1 MAFDY
6 TNLLAEN
13 SLIDSWQD
21 IYDRNLS
28 LAENLLSL
36 LPSFVVLPKDYYD
49 IIAAYC
55 LIPNALARIV
65 PYLFLFGR
73 SGTGKTTIAKF
84 ISYLWGVPVCTSSD
98 TYASIR
104 NQLHKIKY
112 TDIKVETSNPEFPDY
127 YKRVETNKGMVWD
140 DIDSNVFINKPDL
153 YRLFKVGY
161 DRSTDRISISSD
173 IKGENLVFRCF
184 CTKVFSSVSPIHL
197 ESIFKE
203 LQRRLIVI
211 PFKRIEDIED
221 DRLRELNTLD
231 ILNIDAFDW
240 NGFSLLHSNFW
251 NTELAE
257 VYLITRKAIAKNLI
271 GLNSQQK
278 GISLDLITTGIVTG
292 IWLNET
298 EALNQLKDYFAW
310 FKTEVD
316 NYSGIAKYLA
326 DYVYQESRNAMVAGL
341 PVKLNAE
348 ELRRQIEVWLHQNWI
363 LEKPKTNHLKALMA
377 ELGMVLDRGYW
388 IKRN

>member
-6 TNLLAEN
+6 TNLLSKN
-13 SLIDSWQD
+13 GLIDSWQD
-21 IYDRNLS
+21 IYDSHLS
-28 LAENLLSL
+28 LSENLLSL
-36 LPSFVVLPKDYYD
+36 LPKLVVLPYDYYD

-73 SGTGKTTIAKF
+73 SGTGKTTLAKF
-84 ISYLWGVPVCTSSD
+84 ISYLWGVPICTSSD

-104 NQLHKIKY
+104 NSLHKIKY
-112 TDIKVETSNPEFPDY
+112 QDVEVETSNPEFPNY
-127 YKRVETNKGMVWD
+127 YKRIETNKGMVWD
-140 DIDSNVFINKPDL
+140 DIDSSVFINKPDL

-161 DRSTDRISISSD
+161 DRSTDKISISSE
-173 IKGENLVFRCF
+173 IKGTNLEFRCF
-184 CTKVFSSVSPIHL
+184 CTKVFSSISPLHL
-197 ESIFKE
+197 EDSFKE

-211 PFKRIEDIED
+211 PFQRIEDIKD
-221 DRLRELNTLD
+221 DSYYSNL
-231 ILNIDAFDW
+231 INIDTIAWD
-240 NGFSLLHSNFW
+240 GFSFLHSNYW

-257 VYLITRKAIAKNLI
+257 VYLITRKAIAKNLT

-278 GISLDLITTGIVTG
+278 VISLDLITTGIVTG

-298 EALNQLKDYFAW
+298 EALNKLKDYFSW

-316 NYSGIAKYLA
+316 RYSGIAKYLA
-326 DYVYQESRNAMVAGL
+326 DYVYQESRNAIVAGL
-341 PVKLNAE
+341 PVKINAR
-348 ELRRQIEVWLHQNWI
+348 ELQRQIEVWLHQNWI

-377 ELGMVLDRGYW
+377 ELGMVLNRGYW

>member
-1 MAFDY
+1 M
-6 TNLLAEN
+6 
-13 SLIDSWQD
+13 
-21 IYDRNLS
+21 
-28 LAENLLSL
+28 
-36 LPSFVVLPKDYYD
+36 
-49 IIAAYC
+49 
-55 LIPNALARIV
+55 IPNALARIV

-73 SGTGKTTIAKF
+73 SGTGKTTLAKF
-84 ISYLWGVPVCTSSD
+84 ISYLWGVPICTSSD

-104 NQLHKIKY
+104 NNLHKIKY
-112 TDIKVETSNPEFPDY
+112 QDVEVETNNPDFPNY

-140 DIDSNVFINKPDL
+140 DIDSSIFINKPDL

-161 DRSTDRISISSD
+161 DRSTDKISISSEV
-173 IKGENLVFRCF
+173 KGTNLEFRCF
-184 CTKVFSSVSPIHL
+184 CTKVFSSISPIHL
-197 ESIFKE
+197 EDSFKE

-211 PFKRIEDIED
+211 PFKRIEDIKGNSYH
-221 DRLRELNTLD
+221 LNLID
-231 ILNIDAFDW
+231 IDAFNW
-240 NGFSLLHSNFW
+240 NGFNSLHSNYW

-257 VYLITRKAIAKNLI
+257 VYLITRKAIAKSLA
-271 GLNSQQK
+271 GLNSQQRT
-278 GISLDLITTGIVTG
+278 ISLDLLTTGIVTG
-292 IWLNET
+292 IWQNEY
-298 EALNQLKDYFAW
+298 EATSKLKDYFAW

-316 NYSGIAKYLA
+316 RYSGIAKYLA
-326 DYVYQESRNAMVAGL
+326 DYVHQESRNATVAGL